1 MFNTA
6 SDSTVIQDLFTWLDQ
21 KTTSINSQFYRKT
34 NGGEWLAIQQI
45 QQHIQ

>member
-34 NGGEWLAIQQI
+34 NGGGYYSYLVIGRK
-45 QQHIQ
+45 